1 MAEMKIVMALF
12 KYFPYGGLELDFI
25 RIALKLAGRGHKV
38 ICCAGSWEGDVPESV
53 EYHPI
58 PLRAWTNHARASE
71 FERKLHAYL
80 ETERPDRFVAFNRM
94 GGADL
99 YFAADNCLLPAWR
112 KKHSDIMLR
121 YLPRY
126 RTFLRQEKA
135 VFAPDARTKIL
146 YIVEKQKEEYIAA
159 YGTEPDR
166 FFYVPPGM
174 NEACRRPEN
183 ALAVRTEER
192 ARLAVAPDELLF
204 ITVASQ
210 FRVKGADRAIRAMAH
225 LPESVRGKCRFLL
238 CGDEKIKPFRELAA
252 ACGIERN
259 LIHLGAH
266 QDIPRLLQAADLMVH
281 PARLEA
287 AGSVLIEAIAAGLPV
302 ICSGLCGFSN
312 FVRDAGGI
320 VLPEPFRDEDL
331 LQELTRLTV
340 NPAQLAQ
347 MKEAAIQYGAAAD
360 FYRRADAAAD
370 IIERG

>member
-1 MAEMKIVMALF
+1 MKIVMALF
-12 KYFPYGGLELDFI
+12 KFFPYGGLQLDFI
-25 RIALKLAGRGHKV
+25 RIALKLAARGHKV
-38 ICCAGSWEGDVPESV
+38 VCCAGSWEGDVPEAL
-53 EYHPI
+53 EYHPV
-58 PLRAWTNHARASE
+58 PLRAWTNHGRACE

-80 ETERPDRFVAFNRM
+80 ETARPDRFVAFNRM

-112 KKHSDIMLR
+112 KKHSAPVLR
-121 YLPRY
+121 FLPRY

-135 VFAPDARTKIL
+135 VFAPGVRTKIL

-159 YGTEPDR
+159 YGTEPER

-174 NEACRRPEN
+174 NESCRRPEN
-183 ALAVRTEER
+183 ALAVRAEER
-192 ARLAVAPDELLF
+192 AGLAVAPDELLF

-210 FRVKGADRAIRAMAH
+210 FHVKGADRTIRAMAH
-225 LPESVRGKCRFLL
+225 LPESVRDKCRLLL

-302 ICSGLCGFSN
+302 VCSGLCGFSN
-312 FVRDAGGI
+312 FVRDSGGI
-320 VLPEPFRDEDL
+320 VLPEPYQDADL
-331 LQELTRLTV
+331 LDALTRLAL
-340 NPAQLAQ
+340 NPEQLAQ

>member
-12 KYFPYGGLELDFI
+12 KYFPYGGLQLDFI
-25 RIALKLAGRGHKV
+25 RIALKLAARGHKV

-58 PLRAWTNHARASE
+58 PRRAWSNHARASE

-112 KKHSDIMLR
+112 KKHSDIVLK

-159 YGTEPDR
+159 YGTAPDR

-183 ALAVRTEER
+183 ALAVRAEER

-225 LPESVRGKCRFLL
+225 LPESVRGKCRLLL

-312 FVRDAGGI
+312 FVGEAGGI

-331 LQELTRLTV
+331 LQALTRLAL

-347 MKEAAIQYGAAAD
+347 MKEAAIQYGAAAC
-360 FYRRADAAAD
+360 RHHQ
-370 IIERG
+370 